1 MTTELERMSAM
12 VPETMKTARFI
23 KDVSEQNGSP
33 GQQLHFRLNPGL
45 PEQKYNFDTRECVEV
60 GKHENVVVSAVVVM
74 FLGRPETM
82 IFPADEE
89 GRVTSWGELAVEH
102 HLEHETVLKNLGYEI
117 IRD

>member
-1 MTTELERMSAM
+1 MTTELERLPAT
-12 VPETMKTARFI
+12 VPETMRTARFI
-23 KDVSEQNGSP
+23 KDVSAQNRSQ

-45 PEQKYNFDTRECVEV
+45 PEEEYDFDSGEYVEI

-74 FLGRPETM
+74 FSGPETM

-89 GRVTSWGELAVEH
+89 GHVISWGDLAAEH
-102 HLEHETVLKNLGYEI
+102 HLEHERVLENLGYEI